1 MPKCLMWSSV
11 LRSKKNL
18 KVALLATG
26 DELTYGDILN
36 TNAQHIAAHL
46 TEHRIEVG
54 LHLVSSDALQDIE
67 NAIRFLLKNHD
78 SIIITGGLGPTSDD
92 RTRFALS
99 AAIKKPLLFD
109 NASWDHIVTRIQQ
122 RHPGRIPPESNR
134 QQALFPKGAVIFN
147 NPHGTA
153 NGCGITLKHKSLFM
167 LPGPPH
173 ECLAMFQD
181 YVVPQLIAADYHQE
195 IYRQKWML
203 CNVSEGQIV
212 EVLDKLVK
220 PYAVSTGYR
229 LASPHLEFKI
239 YSQHKADFEKA
250 CLVIESYIKP
260 FQLQPTEQR
269 T

>member
-1 MPKCLMWSSV
+1 MPKCLMWSSI
-11 LRSKKNL
+11 LRSKKTL

-36 TNAQHIAAHL
+36 TNTQELAKRL
-46 TEHRIEVG
+46 TEQNIHIG
-54 LHLVSSDALQDIE
+54 LHLTSSDRLEEIQK
-67 NAIRFLLKNHD
+67 AILFLLKDHS

-99 AAIKKPLLFD
+99 KAIHQPLLFD
-109 NASWDHIVTRIQQ
+109 KLSWEHIVTRIQQ
-122 RHPGRIPPESNR
+122 RHPGRIPPDSNR

-153 NGCGITLKHKSLFM
+153 NGCSITIKRKSLFM

-181 YVVPQLIAADYHQE
+181 YVAPQLIAAGYPQE

-203 CNVSEGQIV
+203 CNVSEGQIA

-250 CLVIESYIKP
+250 RLVIESYIKP
-260 FQLQPTEQR
+260 LQLQPTEQR

>member
-1 MPKCLMWSSV
+1 MLASIFI
-11 LRSKKNL
+11 SKKPL

-26 DELTYGDILN
+26 DELTHGDILN
-36 TNAQHIAAHL
+36 TNTQEIAKRLTEQNIPVGQHL
-46 TEHRIEVG
+46 TSPDKLEEI
-54 LHLVSSDALQDIE
+54 QK
-67 NAIRFLLKNHD
+67 AIVFLLKDHS

-99 AAIKKPLLFD
+99 KAIHQPLVFD
-109 NASWDHIVTRIQQ
+109 QVSWGHIVTRIQQ
-122 RHPGRIPPESNR
+122 RHPGHIPPESNR
-134 QQALFPKGAVIFN
+134 QQALFPKGAMIFN

-173 ECLAMFQD
+173 ECLAMFQN
-181 YVVPQLIAADYHQE
+181 YVVPQLLSAGYPQE
-195 IYRQKWML
+195 IYRSKWML
-203 CNVSEGQIV
+203 CNVSEGHIA
-212 EVLDKLVK
+212 EVLDKLVE

-250 CLVIESYIKP
+250 CLLIESYIKP
-260 FQLQPTEQR
+260 FQLQHTEQR